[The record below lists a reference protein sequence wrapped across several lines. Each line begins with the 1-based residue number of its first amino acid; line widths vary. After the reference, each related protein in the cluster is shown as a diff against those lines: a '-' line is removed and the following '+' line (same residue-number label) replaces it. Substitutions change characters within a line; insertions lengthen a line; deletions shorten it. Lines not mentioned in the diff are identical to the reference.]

1 MRSLRY
7 LTDPDLAWIYW
18 PPLVAGLAIALVCAV
33 LSVFVV
39 GKRLAFVG
47 QGVSHAAFGGVGL
60 GMLAVALAGVGVGTV
75 AGSAVVQAVV
85 LAFSIGAAVV
95 IARLSKRDAGLEADT
110 AIGIVLV
117 ASMAIGFLLHAE
129 AAELAALKGL
139 ERGPGIESVLFGS
152 IIGVGWWGAGLAWGV
167 TMLVLTV
174 VGLMRR
180 QLVFWAFDEPVAPAF
195 GVRAGAVRVVV
206 LLLLAL
212 AIVSTMRLAGVV
224 LATAML
230 VLPGATALQ
239 LSDRLLRVTWLS
251 IVAGVASV
259 GIGVLASME
268 LDAQV
273 GPVIVLV
280 LSALFGLARLLA
292 LARKRRWDGDRM

>member
-1 MRSLRY
+1 MRSFQY
-7 LTDPDLAWIYW
+7 LTDTDLAWIYW
-18 PPLVAGLAIALVCAV
+18 PPLVAGLAIALACAV

-39 GKRLAFVG
+39 GKKLAFVG
-47 QGVSHAAFGGVGL
+47 QGVSHAAFGGVGVA
-60 GMLAVALAGVGVGTV
+60 MLAVALAGVGAGTA
-75 AGSAVVQAVV
+75 AGSLLIQTVV
-85 LAFSIGAAVV
+85 LVFSIGAAVL
-95 IARLSKRDAGLEADT
+95 IAQLSRRGTGVEADT

-129 AAELAALKGL
+129 AAEVAASNGL

-152 IIGVGWWGAGLAWGV
+152 IIGVGWWGAGVAWAV
-167 TMLVLTV
+167 ALLVAAV

-195 GVRAGAVRVVV
+195 GVPAGAVRIVV
-206 LLLLAL
+206 LVLVAL

-224 LATAML
+224 LTTAML

-239 LSDRLLRVTWLS
+239 LSDRLRSVLCLS
-251 IVAGVASV
+251 MIAGVASV

-280 LSALFGLARLLA
+280 LCGLFGMARLLA
-292 LARKRRWDGDRM
+292 VVRN